1 MLPDTEYE
9 FQVAGINAA
18 GTGDFGDS
26 YFYTTSSIPVDAAD
40 AVEFDSVD
48 ATSHSVVLNW
58 SAPADNNSPITGYA
72 LQYLAPGDVDWTTA
86 DVAIAADA
94 TTVNFDLLDALGAD
108 PAFDPSTFN
117 IAGYQFRLGAL
128 NGVAPTADLANFS
141 DAVVTDLVASTVVD
155 GADDVVDGD
164 STAGFFSTVT
174 LNWTD
179 PATATTLPT
188 TGWAVRYRATGDDT
202 WIAATGPIVD
212 PTVDVAGLLPD
223 TEYEFQVA
231 GINAAGVG
239 AYGDSFIFTTSS
251 PSFTTAN
258 APAFDSSSS
267 TLNTILVSWLETDND
282 GGRLVTGY
290 SLGYRE
296 SGASSWTYV
305 NVGTVLNR
313 LITGL
318 KSDTAYELKIAAI
331 NGEGTGDYSDI
342 ATVRTGKP
350 EHTTTTPPVV
360 KTVVKVIPEA
370 NADPVVATV
379 TVPTNSAANN
389 SSAVQVVSAPTSVS
403 LVDAGTAGAVSLS
416 APLNA
421 VVQLT
426 SSLFGTQDVVQVYLQ
441 TPDGTWINLGQGAVN
456 ADGTLA
462 LPALKLKTAGIYNIV
477 MTLAGRVSPAGV
489 SPRYGSLTQSA
500 AIKVGTLKPAAT
512 TVLFDLNSAKLS
524 KNVQSAIKAWIKRI
538 GKTRVVY
545 VDGYANG
552 ITYKTAKADKL
563 VKKIAA
569 ARASAVAKFLKSL
582 GVTVKTA
589 AHGSLKPVSKKA
601 VAKNRRVVL
610 SVK

>member
-1 MLPDTEYE
+1 M
-9 FQVAGINAA
+9 
-18 GTGDFGDS
+18 
-26 YFYTTSSIPVDAAD
+26 
-40 AVEFDSVD
+40 
-48 ATSHSVVLNW
+48 
-58 SAPADNNSPITGYA
+58 
-72 LQYLAPGDVDWTTA
+72 
-86 DVAIAADA
+86 
-94 TTVNFDLLDALGAD
+94 
-108 PAFDPSTFN
+108 
-117 IAGYQFRLGAL
+117 
-128 NGVAPTADLANFS
+128 
-141 DAVVTDLVASTVVD
+141 
-155 GADDVVDGD
+155 
-164 STAGFFSTVT
+164 
-174 LNWTD
+174 
-179 PATATTLPT
+179 
-188 TGWAVRYRATGDDT
+188 
-202 WIAATGPIVD
+202 
-212 PTVDVAGLLPD
+212 LPD

-441 TPDGTWINLGQGAVN
+441 TPDGTWINLVQGAVN